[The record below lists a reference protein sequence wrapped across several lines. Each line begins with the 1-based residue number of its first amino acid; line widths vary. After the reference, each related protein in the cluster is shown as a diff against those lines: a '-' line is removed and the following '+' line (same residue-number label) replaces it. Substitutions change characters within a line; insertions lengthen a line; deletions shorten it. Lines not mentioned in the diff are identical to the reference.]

1 MSLPKTYASN
11 ARETYPT
18 VYCCEADGRLSGAV
32 SAAARQGKEAMSGVP
47 GRQWYPV
54 RRESFSFFDRCD
66 FRISSSSAAAATTTG
81 RPSGSSNGPP
91 WISCASSNSSCSLF
105 HSSLLHFFE
114 PPHQQRLHLRER
126 LV

>member
-1 MSLPKTYASN
+1 MSLPKTYSSN

-54 RRESFSFFDRCD
+54 RRESFSFL
-66 FRISSSSAAAATTTG
+66 IAATLG
-81 RPSGSSNGPP
+81 
-91 WISCASSNSSCSLF
+91 F
-105 HSSLLHFFE
+105 HRR
-114 PPHQQRLHLRER
+114 RLPLR
-126 LV
+126 